1 MNRVLKVALL
11 GGLAVSLAS
20 CGTVR
25 NALPFGLGGSKEPQA
40 TATAGQRI
48 SVLEFEQ
55 QLAPSAALSGRDF
68 FLPGPQAATAWSQP
82 GGNADNSVEHVI
94 AAPGF
99 TVAWRRGVGA
109 GSSRTRQVM
118 APVVADNGRVFVL
131 DGEATVS
138 ALDSGTGAQAW
149 KVNIRPDERE
159 GGRRGFFG
167 IGGTGGTTG
176 GGFGGGVAVGGGK
189 VFVSSGYRIVTALD
203 QATGAVLW
211 TTPVDVPIHGAPT
224 VSGSRVF
231 VVDVENQIQAF
242 DTTTGAQD
250 WSYRGIPEPARI
262 MRASSP
268 AVTGDTVVAPFSSG
282 EVVALRA
289 ATGQSVW
296 QQVLSRTS
304 RTSALSEIR
313 DIAGRPVISR
323 GVVYA
328 ISHSGLLSA
337 LDIRT
342 GQPKWSPLPIAGV
355 NAPLPVGDVDTL
367 CPSCQLNRTIPDLA
381 SAANHEPWHKL
392 EIAKRRILYTL
403 ARLGL
408 SPLNKKQDA
417 VSGLAFDFLR
427 PNPGGL
433 VLTGHEDGVIT
444 LNVEEAEDL
453 ERGKRRVL
461 LGESYRTLVGHFRHE
476 IAHYYWDRFFIGR
489 TDGDVGMQGFR
500 EGFGDERDDYNL
512 ALQRHYT
519 AGPVAA

>member
-20 CGTVR
+20 CSTVR
-25 NALPFGLGGSKEPQA
+25 GALPFGLGGKKEPQA

-68 FLPGPQAATAWSQP
+68 FLPGPQAATAWTQP

-94 AAPGF
+94 AAPAF

-131 DGEATVS
+131 DGESTVS
-138 ALDSGTGAQAW
+138 ALDAGSGAQAW

-159 GGRRGFFG
+159 GGSRGFFG

-224 VSGSRVF
+224 VSGNRVF

-242 DTTTGAQD
+242 DSTTGVQD

-268 AVTGDTVVAPFSSG
+268 AVTGDTVIAPFSSG

-289 ATGQSVW
+289 STGQSVW

-342 GQPKWSPLPIAGV
+342 GQPKWAPLPIAGV
-355 NAPLPVGDVDTL
+355 NAPLPVGDVVYVVSKDGELTVINRDTGQIYW
-367 CPSCQLNRTIPDLA
+367 SRNLNEGRVRQQGGLLGFFDRTVRPEWSGPLLA
-381 SAANHEPWHKL
+381 SN
-392 EIAKRRILYTL
+392 R
-403 ARLGL
+403 
-408 SPLNKKQDA
+408 
-417 VSGLAFDFLR
+417 
-427 PNPGGL
+427 L
-433 VLTGHEDGVIT
+433 VLTNSDGELVAFDPKT
-444 LNVEEAEDL
+444 GAQTASL
-453 ERGKRRVL
+453 K
-461 LGESYRTLVGHFRHE
+461 LG
-476 IAHYYWDRFFIGR
+476 
-489 TDGDVGMQGFR
+489 
-500 EGFGDERDDYNL
+500 
-512 ALQRHYT
+512 
-519 AGPVAA
+519 AGPIYLAPAAYNGALYVLSDKGDLVSIR

>member
-11 GGLAVSLAS
+11 SGIAVTLAS

-25 NALPFGLGGSKEPQA
+25 GLLPFGLGRDSAPQA
-40 TATAGQRI
+40 TATAGQRV

-68 FLPGPQAATAWSQP
+68 FLPGPQAATAWTQP
-82 GGNADNSVEHVI
+82 GGNSENAVEHVI
-94 AAPGF
+94 AAADF
-99 TVAWRRGVGA
+99 TVAWRRSIGA

-149 KVNIRPDERE
+149 RTNIKPAEDARRTGFLGL
-159 GGRRGFFG
+159 GGRSD
-167 IGGTGGTTG
+167 G

-189 VFVSSGYRIVTALD
+189 VFVSSGYRTVTAID
-203 QATGAVLW
+203 QASGAVIW

-242 DTTTGAQD
+242 DTTTGRQD

-268 AVTGDTVVAPFSSG
+268 AVTGDTVIAPFSSG

-289 ATGQSVW
+289 STGQAVW

-313 DIAGRPVISR
+313 DIAGRPVVSR
-323 GVVYA
+323 GFVYA
-328 ISHSGLLSA
+328 ISHSGVLSS
-337 LDIRT
+337 LDVRS
-342 GQPKWSPLPIAGV
+342 GQPRWSLPVAGV
-355 NAPLPVGDVDTL
+355 NAPLPVGDVVYVVSKTGELTVVNRESGQIYWTRD
-367 CPSCQLNRTIPDLA
+367 LNVGRVRQEGGFLGFWDRTVRPIWSGPLMA
-381 SAANHEPWHKL
+381 SN
-392 EIAKRRILYTL
+392 R
-403 ARLGL
+403 
-408 SPLNKKQDA
+408 
-417 VSGLAFDFLR
+417 
-427 PNPGGL
+427 L
-433 VLTGHEDGVIT
+433 VLTNSDGELVAFDPKT
-444 LNVEEAEDL
+444 GAQTASVQL
-453 ERGKRRVL
+453 RG
-461 LGESYRTLVGHFRHE
+461 
-476 IAHYYWDRFFIGR
+476 
-489 TDGDVGMQGFR
+489 
-500 EGFGDERDDYNL
+500 
-512 ALQRHYT
+512 
-519 AGPVAA
+519 GPVFIAPAAYNGALYVLTDNGDLVSIR